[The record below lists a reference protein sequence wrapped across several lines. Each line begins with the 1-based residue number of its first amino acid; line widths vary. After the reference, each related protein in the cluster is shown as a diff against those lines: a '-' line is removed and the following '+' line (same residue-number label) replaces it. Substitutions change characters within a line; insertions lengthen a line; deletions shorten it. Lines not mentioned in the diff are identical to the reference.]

1 MLLMQ
6 YIAWAWRTTKSKR
19 RKRRG
24 IGSPPMEGLERGSA
38 INGNGNDEGLER
50 GSAISGIS
58 TDLSSARPLA
68 STATATTRGSAS
80 ASERQCTND
89 KLGFISFD
97 LAHRNFIVARDNG
110 TTEE

>member
-38 INGNGNDEGLER
+38 ISGNGNDEGLER
-50 GSAISGIS
+50 GSAISGN
-58 TDLSSARPLA
+58 
-68 STATATTRGSAS
+68 GNG
-80 ASERQCTND
+80 ND
-89 KLGFISFD
+89 EHQKTQ
-97 LAHRNFIVARDNG
+97 NFPIG
-110 TTEE
+110 G

>member
-38 INGNGNDEGLER
+38 ISGIGNRLELGSAAGVNGNGNDEGARR
-50 GSAISGIS
+50 GIGMSV
-58 TDLSSARPLA
+58 
-68 STATATTRGSAS
+68 
-80 ASERQCTND
+80 
-89 KLGFISFD
+89 LGAPTI
-97 LAHRNFIVARDNG
+97 N
-110 TTEE
+110 